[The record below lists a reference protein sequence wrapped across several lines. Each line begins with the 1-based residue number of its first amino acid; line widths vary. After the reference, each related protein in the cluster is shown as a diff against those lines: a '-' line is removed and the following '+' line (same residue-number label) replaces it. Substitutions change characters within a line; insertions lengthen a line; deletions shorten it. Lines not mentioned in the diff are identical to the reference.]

1 MDKAIEI
8 VRRLLQ
14 AITWVVGGCIT
25 VFCAAFYFDTDK
37 DELLYFALGAA
48 AVTIA
53 LSKLVN
59 WIFLKD
65 E

>member
-8 VRRLLQ
+8 ARRLLQ

-25 VFCAAFYFDTDK
+25 ALCAFFYYDTDK

-48 AVTIA
+48 GVTIA